1 MVIAAMLTK
10 ENLYRCR
17 LEAKNT
23 NMILALAAA
32 IYGFLHLT
40 SCHSAEASYRAA
52 VDQRLKMIC
61 G

>member
-1 MVIAAMLTK
+1 
-10 ENLYRCR
+10 
-17 LEAKNT
+17 
-23 NMILALAAA
+23 MILALAAA

-61 G
+61 E